1 MYILTYCLQNKQFSV
16 CSTIRVPFDTP
27 HHAEIAYRVLKVDQ
41 EPRRNFV
48 KKTLSLEDDVLVV
61 HFEADQV
68 KSLRT
73 AITSFF
79 ESLLLCQ
86 DTIKLFGGEAVE
98 VIEEV
103 SNAGT
108 QSSADTA

>member
-1 MYILTYCLQNKQFSV
+1 MPQQVAVSKANE
-16 CSTIRVPFDTP
+16 STLRVPFDTP
-27 HHAEIAYRVLKVDQ
+27 RHAEIAYRVLSVDQ

-48 KKTLSLEDDVLVV
+48 RKTLSLEEDVLVV
-61 HFEADQV
+61 HFSADQV

-86 DTIKLFGGEAVE
+86 DTIKLFGGEE
-98 VIEEV
+98 VPKD
-103 SNAGT
+103 AGA
-108 QSSADTA
+108 QSSSDTA

>member
-1 MYILTYCLQNKQFSV
+1 MTNIPPMY
-16 CSTIRVPFDTP
+16 STIRVPFETP
-27 HHAEIAYRVLKVDQ
+27 HLAEIAYKVLSVDQ

-48 KKTLSLEDDVLVV
+48 QKTLSLDNDVLVV

-68 KSLRT
+68 KNLRT

-86 DTIKLFGGEAVE
+86 DTIKHFGGSGVPE
-98 VIEEV
+98 
-103 SNAGT
+103 SSGDAGT
-108 QSSADTA
+108 QSSTDSA

>member
-1 MYILTYCLQNKQFSV
+1 M
-16 CSTIRVPFDTP
+16 PFETP
-27 HHAEIAYRVLKVDQ
+27 HLAEIAYKVLSVDQ

-48 KKTLSLEDDVLVV
+48 QKTLSLDSDVLVV

-68 KSLRT
+68 KNLRT

-86 DTIKLFGGEAVE
+86 DTIKHFGGSSVPD
-98 VIEEV
+98 
-103 SNAGT
+103 SSGDAGT
-108 QSSADTA
+108 QSSPDSA

>member
-1 MYILTYCLQNKQFSV
+1 MPQIANKPNE
-16 CSTIRVPFDTP
+16 STIRVPFDTP
-27 HHAEIAYRVLKVDQ
+27 RLAEIAYRVLSVDQ

-48 KKTLSLEDDVLVV
+48 QKTLSLDGDVLVIN
-61 HFEADQV
+61 FRADQV

-86 DTIKLFGGEAVE
+86 DTIKQFGDSKEE
-98 VIEEV
+98 KVIPESED
-103 SNAGT
+103 NAGT
-108 QSSADTA
+108 QSGSDSA